1 MDELVS
7 YLKTSIM
14 NKDTPVSLEIRM
26 QSLLNEHNNNNFSEY
41 KPRVISLKSKDI
53 LEYLNFPCN
62 TITEKITR
70 FKTYNDILLSVSKTC
85 YNRFNPS
92 MIYTF
97 NNEIHMVFYNT
108 SDYPDLYNG
117 NMNKTLTTM
126 SSYVSRLFTKE
137 FIKNDIDFDFT
148 IYAKYAEFD
157 KEYETL
163 NYLVWRQH
171 DCKRNNI
178 ITLYKYLTKDVINT
192 SLDDITQCLFHDLSD
207 INITYKDLEFLIY
220 GNILKK
226 KLVYIKN
233 KQETALS
240 CRKELNV
247 SHELLHMNFK
257 ENVIKYILN
266 TYL

>member
-1 MDELVS
+1 MDQLLS
-7 YLKTSIM
+7 YLKTNIM
-14 NKDTPVSLEIRM
+14 NKDTSVSLKTRM
-26 QSLLNEHNNNNFSEY
+26 QSLLDKHNNNNSSAY
-41 KPRVISLKSKDI
+41 KPYIISLKSKEI
-53 LEYLNFPCN
+53 LEYLNFPSN
-62 TITEKITR
+62 SISEKITQL
-70 FKTYNDILLSVSKTC
+70 KNYNDILLSVSKSC

-97 NNEIHMVFYNT
+97 NDEIHMVFYNT

-117 NMNKTLTTM
+117 NIHKTLTTI

-137 FIKNDIDFDFT
+137 FIKNDLDFEFT
-148 IYAKYAEFD
+148 IHAKYIEFD

-178 ITLYKYLTKDVINT
+178 ITLYKYFNKDVIYK
-192 SLDDITQCLFHDLSD
+192 SLDNITQTLFHNLTDK
-207 INITYKDLEFLIY
+207 NITHENIEFLIY

-226 KLVYIKN
+226 ELVYIEHKD
-233 KQETALS
+233 ESDLLS
-240 CRKELNV
+240 RKELNV
-247 SHELLHMNFK
+247 SHKILHKNFK
-257 ENVIKYILN
+257 ENMIKYILN